1 MPRRPFTF
9 ITAALTSAAMV
20 TTPFATALAG
30 GSSHYGNQ
38 GGSHYGNFGSV
49 HGGSTTGC
57 NGGGSVAINKPISIN
72 KNISIYKPTTI
83 NDNVNVYKP
92 VTINKDINVY
102 KPVTINKDVN
112 IYKPITIN
120 KDINI
125 TKNIDNSKN
134 ITINKDINITKNI
147 DNSKNITI
155 NKNININKSIV
166 INKGGGAGSAEA
178 SAFAEAMASASANAS
193 ANASASANNNNN
205 VVFYGGGSY
214 EYVTVNNHSGDI
226 SGIHTVQQCR
236 MQEANV
242 VKAIHAVCVT
252 PDGRDFPA
260 SHMTADTWL
269 DSSYEGEVMRCI
281 PGSHLRVVIG
291 DVVQS
296 DQGMAGTYASG
307 QVLEC
312 ADREALS
319 HYKDGMV
326 KCTPAVPVPD
336 CTERTNLR
344 RYGTGDMFF
353 SYRASVCVSG
363 SQTTARE
370 TRDLELTGMTLD
382 GGVGAGN

>member
-20 TTPFATALAG
+20 TIPFAQALACSS
-30 GSSHYGNQ
+30 GSSHS
-38 GGSHYGNFGSV
+38 GGQ
-49 HGGSTTGC
+49 STIHVVKPAVC
-57 NGGGSVAINKPISIN
+57 SGGGSVNVNKSVN
-72 KNISIYKPTTI
+72 VYKPTTI
-83 NDNVNVYKP
+83 SNN
-92 VTINKDINVY
+92 INVY
-102 KPVTINKDVN
+102 KPVTITKDIN
-112 IYKPITIN
+112 IYKPITIT

-125 TKNIDNSKN
+125 TK
-134 ITINKDINITKNI
+134 TI

-155 NKNININKSIV
+155 NKNVSINKSIV
-166 INKGGGAGSAEA
+166 INKGGGGEGGSAEA
-178 SAFAEAMASASANAS
+178 SAFAQAMASASANAS
-193 ANASASANNNNN
+193 ASASANNN

-214 EYVTVNNHSGDI
+214 EYVTVNNHSSDI
-226 SGIHTVQQCR
+226 SGIRTTAQCQ

-242 VKAIHAVCVT
+242 VKAIHAVCVS
-252 PDGRDFPA
+252 PDGREFPA

-269 DSSYEGEVMRCI
+269 DSSYEGEAMRCI
-281 PGSHLRVVIG
+281 PGSRLKVTIG

-312 ADREALS
+312 GDHEALR
-319 HYKDGMV
+319 HYKDGML
-326 KCTPAVPVPD
+326 KCAPAVPVPD

-344 RYGTGDMFF
+344 RYGTSDMFF

-363 SQTTARE
+363 GQTAARE

-382 GGVGAGN
+382 GGVGEGSGN